1 MYEREVRMKATKE
14 RGNIPSKGMSGRD
27 LEVGDG
33 RSKAL
38 EQRYQEVAVL
48 IRYIVCPVPRS
59 LFAILRIGSQMNVI
73 VSWS

>member
-1 MYEREVRMKATKE
+1 MKATKE

-38 EQRYQEVAVL
+38 EQRYQEVAML
-48 IRYIVCPVPRS
+48 IRYVVRSVPRS
-59 LFAILRIGSQMNVI
+59 LFAILRIGPQLDLI

>member
-33 RSKAL
+33 RSEAL
-38 EQRYQEVAVL
+38 KKRHQEVAML
-48 IRYIVCPVPRS
+48 IRYVVRSVSRS
-59 LFAILRIGSQMNVI
+59 LFAILCVGSQMDLI